1 MIISR
6 LHNSI
11 SVQQIQKLWQHLNP
25 RRRVQ
30 CAFLLALML
39 ISALTEVIS
48 IGALL
53 PFLSTLAAP
62 EKVFSYPLVHALA
75 GNFGIKQA
83 DEILLPLTVIFILA
97 AIISGSVR
105 LLLLWATTKF
115 TFTVGADLSSEIYRR
130 TLYQPYNV
138 HIARNSSEIISGI
151 TNKTHDLIF
160 HVILPSLTIINSLVL
175 LVFLCSALLYVSP
188 LVTLGAAGSFGLCY
202 IILAKLMHK
211 RLVKNGHI
219 VAKEQTNNIRILQ
232 EGLGGIR
239 DVLLDNTQSLYCD
252 IYRNSDMAM
261 RRAQGINLF
270 INTCPRYAMESI
282 GIVTVAIIS
291 FILSYNGGIAAALP
305 TLGALALGVQRL
317 LPALQQS
324 YNSWSLIMGS
334 QATLRD
340 TLLLLEQK
348 LPEYVDVK
356 TLPLIEFNEQ
366 IKLENVTFRYAA
378 NQPDI
383 LNINKLVIPKGARVG
398 IVGSTGSGK
407 STLLDVIMGLL
418 LPSSGLF
425 SVDGKKID
433 SINAISWQ
441 RNIAHVPQN
450 IYLNDGSFA
459 ENIALGIPV
468 QEIDMERVK
477 KAARLARI
485 ADFIESG
492 KDGYQAMVG
501 ERGIKLSGGQRQ
513 RVGIARALY
522 KNAKILVLDE
532 ATSALD
538 NDTEAAVMESIENLH
553 ENLTILIVAH
563 RLSTL
568 KKCNFIVK
576 LENGEICQS

>member
-39 ISALTEVIS
+39 ISALAEVIS

-62 EKVFSYPLVHALA
+62 EKVFSYPLVHGLA

-160 HVILPSLTIINSLVL
+160 HVILPSLTIINSIVL
-175 LVFLCSALLYVSP
+175 LVFLCSALLYVSS

-568 KKCNFIVK
+568 KKCDFIVK